1 MRLRAERAT
10 VSVPLDAFVAVLHRP
25 SGATHLLTEPAP
37 QILTALGDEAVT
49 LDELLVRLAA
59 GFDLGILAREALSAR
74 VAELV
79 DIGLIVP
86 E

>member
-25 SGATHLLTEPAP
+25 SGATHLLIEPAP
-37 QILTALGDEAVT
+37 QILAALGDEALA
-49 LDELLVRLAA
+49 LDALLARLAA
-59 GFDLGILAREALSAR
+59 GFDLGSRAREALSAR
-74 VAELV
+74 VTELV

>member
-1 MRLRAERAT
+1 MRLRAEQAT
-10 VSVPLDAFVAVLHRP
+10 LSVPLDAFVAVLHRP

-37 QILTALGDEAVT
+37 QILAGLGDEALT
-49 LDELLVRLAA
+49 LDALLARLAT
-59 GFDLGILAREALSAR
+59 GFDLGSRAREALSAR

-79 DIGLIVP
+79 DTGLIVP